1 MSGFAAACL
10 AYGVLCTGLLII
22 VLGSVDDI
30 RAQLRREKALRA
42 AGDQL
47 LSHEQVAIRDT
58 AVGMGLPVQ
67 EATARL
73 ERALW
78 TPPKGP
84 AA

>member
-1 MSGFAAACL
+1 VSGFAAACL

-47 LSHEQVAIRDT
+47 LSHEQIAVRDT
-58 AVGMGLPVQ
+58 AVAMDRPVRHV
-67 EATARL
+67 TAHL
-73 ERALW
+73 ERAMW